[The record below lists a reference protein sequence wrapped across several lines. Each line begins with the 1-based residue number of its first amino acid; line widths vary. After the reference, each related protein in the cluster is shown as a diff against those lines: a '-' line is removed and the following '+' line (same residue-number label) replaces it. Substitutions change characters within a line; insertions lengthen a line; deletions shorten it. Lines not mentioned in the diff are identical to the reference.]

1 MNASF
6 STTPVMIGFEY
17 SMELPYDERYWT
29 ADSVTAWQTL
39 DTRSNVPQMFKST
52 FHQLLSE
59 EMTQLPDPGLMAL
72 NALVAALYI
81 HISQTRSMSLHA
93 PNIVTEQLR
102 ERCATALRRWLMM
115 ISVFQDNDYV
125 HNGNQTLAVGAVL
138 LCESA
143 FVQLYIDQSLL
154 RGAKVDLLNA
164 DDNGQDRLFQ
174 PVTRSMEMTMAMYH
188 TITSVRG
195 PLSHGMQF
203 LIRTGCID
211 LGIFHCLLGFRSIV
225 FLVRWLYTLELAS
238 QDGTEESL
246 TSEESEIVENL
257 RACIYQSN
265 VPSLAG
271 LPLSKA
277 CAKLWG
283 DVTGAM
289 NSPWEITYRLGEYLK
304 VFV

>member
-1 MNASF
+1 M
-6 STTPVMIGFEY
+6 
-17 SMELPYDERYWT
+17 
-29 ADSVTAWQTL
+29 
-39 DTRSNVPQMFKST
+39 
-52 FHQLLSE
+52 
-59 EMTQLPDPGLMAL
+59 
-72 NALVAALYI
+72 
-81 HISQTRSMSLHA
+81 
-93 PNIVTEQLR
+93 
-102 ERCATALRRWLMM
+102 
-115 ISVFQDNDYV
+115 
-125 HNGNQTLAVGAVL
+125 
-138 LCESA
+138 
-143 FVQLYIDQSLL
+143 
-154 RGAKVDLLNA
+154 
-164 DDNGQDRLFQ
+164 
-174 PVTRSMEMTMAMYH
+174 
-188 TITSVRG
+188 
-195 PLSHGMQF
+195 
-203 LIRTGCID
+203 
-211 LGIFHCLLGFRSIV
+211 